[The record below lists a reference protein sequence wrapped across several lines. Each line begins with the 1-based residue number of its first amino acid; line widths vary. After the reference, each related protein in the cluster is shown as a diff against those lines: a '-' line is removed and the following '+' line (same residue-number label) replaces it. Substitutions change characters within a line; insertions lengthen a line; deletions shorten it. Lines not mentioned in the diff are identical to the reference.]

1 MLKKSLLIYYPE
13 KIFFFLVSGRVRKER
28 CLMLYVIG
36 WILWHYKI
44 LNLPCK
50 MALSPAVK
58 WVNMRNVYS
67 NICNMVSAIEMLI
80 IIIAVRGRGPLELF
94 WTPLT
99 WVLLVQMWRPKGLPQ
114 ALHYLRFSFPGVKYA
129 QMSTVLTFPQVDYGW
144 VLFSYLHFSALP

>member
-1 MLKKSLLIYYPE
+1 MFKKSLLIYYLE

-28 CLMLYVIG
+28 CLMLLAEFYDTIKS
-36 WILWHYKI
+36 W
-44 LNLPCK
+44 NLPCK

-80 IIIAVRGRGPLELF
+80 IIIAVRGRGPLEFF

-99 WVLLVQMWRPKGLPQ
+99 WVLLVQMWRPQGLPQ

-129 QMSTVLTFPQVDYGW
+129 QMSTVLTFPGVDYGW
-144 VLFSYLHFSALP
+144 VLFSSLHFSALP